1 MDELNS
7 TARYKIASG
16 NPLLPFLHHEIT
28 EIQSF
33 LSRLK
38 PKVSKRSIN
47 AIGTAWKWLTGSP
60 DHEDL
65 VMLENHINNL
75 LENNNNQLIIN
86 RAMSERINNITEVS
100 NKISKIL
107 KDREDI
113 QHDMAVNIKFKLQLI
128 KDEIININ
136 YAIHWAKVGIVNS
149 YIFSN
154 AEMNLI
160 KEIIEKNNIPFTN
173 IEEAFEFSNVKIA
186 SSSSKILYLIEIPIT
201 DNNLCESLLIKA
213 IKKGNRLY
221 KIPFEKIIR
230 CKNKIFGKK
239 SNCKEHNQIKI
250 CTKGNIVDIS
260 NSTCIPHL
268 LKSRTPNCITINNQH
283 IPTVQ
288 EVLPGIIL
296 LNQFNDT
303 VCIDKEEISLTGSFA
318 IQYHNST
325 ITINNQTFLSNEISS
340 SKPLPAVLQPNA
352 TLTAEEELLSLE
364 MMKELHLKNIN
375 YIETLKGKGLT
386 ASIVNFGIS
395 GITLTLMAI
404 VVVKL
409 TSRKSPK
416 LVVKNVSKGSENASL
431 QEVTIEQFQQPQPPP
446 RVDQKIS
453 HYHAQT
459 NEDVRF

>member
-7 TARYKIASG
+7 TIRHKITSG
-16 NPLLPFLHHEIT
+16 NPLLPFLYHEVT
-28 EIQSF
+28 EIQGF

-38 PKVSKRSIN
+38 PKVNKRSIN

-65 VMLENHINNL
+65 VILENHINNL

-100 NKISKIL
+100 NKIVKLL

-113 QHDMAVNIKFKLQLI
+113 QHDIAVDIKYKLQLI

-154 AEMNLI
+154 SEMNLI
-160 KEIIEKNNIPFTN
+160 KEIIEKNNIPFNN

-186 SSSSKILYLIEIPIT
+186 SSNFKILYLIEIPIT

-213 IKKGNRLY
+213 IKKGNKLY
-221 KIPFEKIIR
+221 KIPFEKIII
-230 CKNKIFGKK
+230 CNNKIFGKK
-239 SNCKEHNQIKI
+239 SKCEEHNQIKI
-250 CTKGNIVDIS
+250 CTKRNIVDIS

-268 LKSRTPNCITINNQH
+268 LKSRPSNCITINNQH

-288 EVLPGIIL
+288 ELLPGIIL

-303 VCIDKEEISLTGSFA
+303 IRIDKEEIDLTGSFA

-325 ITINNQTFLSNEISS
+325 ITIDNQTFLSKEISS
-340 SKPLPAVLQPNA
+340 GKPLPAILQPNS

-364 MMKELHLKNIN
+364 MMKELHLKNID
-375 YIETLKGKGLT
+375 YIETLKRKGLT
-386 ASIVNFGIS
+386 ASIANFGIS
-395 GITLTLMAI
+395 GITLILMAI
-404 VVVKL
+404 LVVKL
-409 TSRKSPK
+409 TSIKGTRLMGGHASKDIDKS
-416 LVVKNVSKGSENASL
+416 SL
-431 QEVTIEQFQQPQPPP
+431 PEVTIKQFEQPQPPP
-446 RVDQKIS
+446 RVDHTIS
-453 HYHAQT
+453 YHPAQT

>member
-1 MDELNS
+1 MLLLLLIIPLATGEFRILDYTNSQLATFNTGWTKIQNGTYKIIHTIDTDEYQRTLNELNS
-7 TARYKIASG
+7 TIRHKITPDNS
-16 NPLLPFLHHEIT
+16 LLPFLLHEMS

-38 PKVSKRSIN
+38 PKVNKRSIN

-86 RAMSERINNITEVS
+86 RAMSGRINNITEVS
-100 NKISKIL
+100 NKIFKIL
-107 KDREDI
+107 KDKEDV

-154 AEMNLI
+154 VEMKLI

-186 SSSSKILYLIEIPIT
+186 SSNSKIVYLIEIPIT

-230 CKNKIFGKK
+230 CQNKIFGKK
-239 SNCKEHNQIKI
+239 SNCKEHNEIKI
-250 CTKGNIVDIS
+250 CTKENIVDIS

-268 LKSRTPNCITINNQH
+268 LKSRSPSCITINNQH
-283 IPTVQ
+283 IPTVL

-296 LNQFNDT
+296 LNRFNDT
-303 VCIDKEEISLTGSFA
+303 VHIDKEKINLTGSFA

-325 ITINNQTFLSNEISS
+325 IIINNQTFLSKEISS
-340 SKPLPAVLQPNA
+340 GKPLPAVLQPNA

-375 YIETLKGKGLT
+375 YIETLKIK
-386 ASIVNFGIS
+386 
-395 GITLTLMAI
+395 
-404 VVVKL
+404 
-409 TSRKSPK
+409 
-416 LVVKNVSKGSENASL
+416 
-431 QEVTIEQFQQPQPPP
+431 
-446 RVDQKIS
+446 D
-453 HYHAQT
+453 
-459 NEDVRF
+459 